1 MGEELNIIPEV
12 NNDSGQ
18 KKTLPLGVIIGIAAA
33 AVIIIVVLITWI
45 LNAGHPIG
53 SSDKLQGKYK
63 CVQCENKDAGLMD
76 YPDDPVFMLSVE
88 GDQYE
93 LYFEK
98 AEGKRGTF
106 AGRVEKTATG
116 KYLFYDDN
124 GFPPSK
130 SFFAKIGGRLSA
142 LKGKFTDDDIIKIV
156 IKGTG
161 SEYTVFYLKKV

>member
-1 MGEELNIIPEV
+1 MEL
-12 NNDSGQ
+12 
-18 KKTLPLGVIIGIAAA
+18 AFR
-33 AVIIIVVLITWI
+33 IVVDSRDQGQNTPLYVKE
-45 LNAGHPIG
+45 AGACGFQDPNNP
-53 SSDKLQGKYK
+53 SVWSP
-63 CVQCENKDAGLMD
+63 